1 MKLKIIFD
9 KERTDDRFESG
20 WGIAYLLEDTLFD
33 TGEKFDYLLNNFKAF
48 GIFPDAIKNVV
59 ISHNH
64 WNHRSGLWD
73 LLKLRQDL
81 KVYGCSDFFHE
92 FKDKLNPS
100 NFTEVINFSQIS
112 KDIYTTGPFKTL
124 YKADPILEQSLIA
137 KTKKGISI
145 ISACSHMSLIELIN
159 RAKFLFAGEKIN
171 FLIGGFHLIE
181 TDNRLIEYLV
191 KEVKN
196 MGVLNVAAGH
206 CSGYEA
212 IKAFKQLYGENL
224 IEIKTG
230 MTLKV

>member
-9 KERTDDRFESG
+9 KERIDDRFESG

-33 TGEKFDYLLNNFKAF
+33 TGEKFDYLLKNFQAF
-48 GIFPDAIKNVV
+48 CISLDTIKNVV

-64 WNHRSGLWD
+64 WNHRSGLWE
-73 LLKLRQDL
+73 LLKLKKDL
-81 KVYGCSDFFHE
+81 KIFGCSDFFEE
-92 FKDKLNPS
+92 FKDKLSPA
-100 NFTEVINFSQIS
+100 NFIEITNFNQIS
-112 KDIYTTGPFKTL
+112 KDIYSTGPFKTL
-124 YKADPILEQSLIA
+124 YKADPVLEQSLIA

-145 ISACSHMSLIELIN
+145 ISACSHMSIIELVN

-171 FLIGGFHLIE
+171 FIIGGLHLID
-181 TDNRLIEYLV
+181 TDNRLIEYMV

-212 IKAFKQLYGENL
+212 TKLFKELYGKNF
-224 IEIKTG
+224 IEIKAG
-230 MTLKV
+230 MVLDL

>member
-1 MKLKIIFD
+1 MKLKVIFD
-9 KERTDDRFESG
+9 KERIDDKFQSG

-33 TGEKFDYLLNNFKAF
+33 TGEKIDYLINNIKAF
-48 GIFPDAIKNVV
+48 NVSLDSINKVV

-64 WNHRSGLWD
+64 WDHRSGLWE
-73 LLKLRQDL
+73 LLKLKKDL
-81 KVYGCSDFFHE
+81 KIYGCADFLQE
-92 FKDKLNPS
+92 FKGELDVS
-100 NFTEVINFSQIS
+100 NFTEVTNFLQLS

-124 YKADPILEQSLIA
+124 YKASPILEQALVV

-159 RAKFLFAGEKIN
+159 RAKFLFPEDKIN

-181 TDNRLIEYLV
+181 TDSRLIEYITG
-191 KEVKN
+191 EVRK

-212 IKAFKQLYGENL
+212 VKLFKELYGKNFT
-224 IEIKTG
+224 EIKTG
-230 MTLKV
+230 MILEL